1 MKTPKDP
8 KLTPRER
15 LARKIIR
22 LRAVLKRMER
32 KWHKMPVI
40 MILIS
45 LCLPG
50 CIHSDPWTKTDKILE
65 GTYLTLH
72 CADWLQTRSADWN
85 EFYETNPIL
94 GRAPSKGKVDLY
106 FLTTG
111 ILHPVITHFIPQE
124 YRVYWQSITIGI
136 EAGAVGNNF
145 HIGMGIG
152 F

>member
-8 KLTPRER
+8 ESTPRER

-22 LRAVLKRMER
+22 LSAVLKRMKEQW
-32 KWHKMPVI
+32 KKMPVV
-40 MILIS
+40 MILLT
-45 LCLPG
+45 LCLQG
-50 CIHSDPWTKTDKILE
+50 CLHADPWTKKDKILE

-85 EFYETNPIL
+85 EFYEKNPIL
-94 GRAPSKGKVDLY
+94 GRAPSKSRADIY

-124 YRVYWQSITIGI
+124 YRVYWQAVTIGV
-136 EAGAVGNNF
+136 EAGTVANNYR
-145 HIGMGIG
+145 IGMKFG

>member
-1 MKTPKDP
+1 MKTK
-8 KLTPRER
+8 KKEELTPRER
-15 LARKIIR
+15 LGDRIIK
-22 LRAVLKRMER
+22 LRAILKPLEK

-40 MILIS
+40 MILLA

-72 CADWLQTRSADWN
+72 CVDWLQTRSADWD

-106 FLTTG
+106 FLGTG
-111 ILHPVITHFIPQE
+111 ILHPIITHVLPQK
-124 YRVYWQSITIGI
+124 YRKYWQAVTIGM
-136 EAGAVGNNF
+136 EAYTVGNNY
-145 HIGMGIG
+145 HIGMRIG